1 MREERK
7 RKALYVNRRED
18 LYAPAILQKE
28 RSPSKKAGRDAA
40 PKRAPGGA
48 ARSKTTRSRRA

>member
-18 LYAPAILQKE
+18 LYAPAILRKE
-28 RSPSKKAGRDAA
+28 RSGSKKRVRRAG
-40 PKRAPGGA
+40 PKRATAPGG
-48 ARSKTTRSRRA
+48 RSKPSR

>member
-18 LYAPAILQKE
+18 LYAEALIRKE
-28 RSPSKKAGRDAA
+28 RAAGKTAGKGR
-40 PKRAPGGA
+40 PKPILRPGGELERA
-48 ARSKTTRSRRA
+48 KPTR

>member
-18 LYAPAILQKE
+18 LYAPEILRKE
-28 RSPSKKAGRDAA
+28 RSGSKKGGRR
-40 PKRAPGGA
+40 PKPPA
-48 ARSKTTRSRRA
+48 ARPGRPKPSR

>member
-18 LYAPAILQKE
+18 LYAPEILRKE
-28 RSPSKKAGRDAA
+28 RSGSKKSA
-40 PKRAPGGA
+40 
-48 ARSKTTRSRRA
+48 RRAASKRPPARPGPKTGR